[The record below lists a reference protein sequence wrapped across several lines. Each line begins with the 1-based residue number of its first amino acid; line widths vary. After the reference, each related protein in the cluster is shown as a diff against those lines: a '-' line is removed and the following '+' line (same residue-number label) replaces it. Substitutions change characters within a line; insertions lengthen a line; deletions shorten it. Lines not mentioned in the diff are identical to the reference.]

1 MPGPIAWCAI
11 ALVVAVA
18 LAWWGQRPPA
28 GGAPGENVAR
38 VSRTRAPLFDGGCV
52 FAADVQLSGR
62 WSDLA
67 FNRNYL
73 DIKKALVAL
82 MRTKSRYMVSSPMAR
97 EALRMQMVAEVN
109 RVAGRPIARE
119 LQFSQFVVF

>member
-1 MPGPIAWCAI
+1 MPGPIAWSAI

-18 LAWWGQRPPA
+18 LAYWGQRPPST
-28 GGAPGENVAR
+28 GMPGEHVGR

-62 WSDLA
+62 WGDLS

-82 MRTKSRYMVSSPMAR
+82 MRTKSRYMVSSPVAR
-97 EALRMQMVAEVN
+97 ESLRLQMVAEVN

-119 LQFSQFVVF
+119 IQFSQFVVF

>member
-1 MPGPIAWCAI
+1 MPGPIAWSAI
-11 ALVVAVA
+11 ALVLAVA
-18 LAWWGQRPPA
+18 LAYWGQRPPG
-28 GGAPGENVAR
+28 GGAAGEHVAR

-52 FAADVQLSGR
+52 FAADVQLNGR

-67 FNRNYL
+67 FARNYL
-73 DIKKALVAL
+73 DIKKALVDL
-82 MRTKSRYMVSSPMAR
+82 MRTKSRYMVSSPVAR
-97 EALRMQMVAEVN
+97 ESLRMQMVAEVN

>member
-1 MPGPIAWCAI
+1 MPGPIAWSAI
-11 ALVVAVA
+11 ALLIAVT
-18 LAWWGQRPPA
+18 LAYWGQRTPA
-28 GGAPGENVAR
+28 GAPGENVAR

-52 FAADVQLSGR
+52 FSADVQLSGR
-62 WSDLA
+62 LSSLA
-67 FNRNYL
+67 FDRNYL

-97 EALRMQMVAEVN
+97 ESLRMQMVAEVN